1 MGEGPRFFED
11 AIDSENNRFYRKWI
25 LDDVIQADLESW
37 DYRDYMLRCLVDL
50 VHMQGFWVKFIRNR
64 GPRIGESGRIIRL
77 EHVPY
82 RKCRFEYPDDR
93 HDLPQNVYV
102 GDWPFP
108 DPDRLAKYPVFNPAD
123 PFRHPVSVGY
133 FNIYSF
139 CRDFIAKKDA
149 GKACQLYEQAIYFDP
164 NYKEAYLKFADVY
177 KGASPQLAI
186 EKLEQLKNLDPSC
199 VAADKKLA
207 EVYYL
212 NNKFDKAAE
221 AYAHF
226 INTPEATED
235 DLTKYSFALFLNH
248 DFEKSLQIALMGL
261 QKNPRDAAFNRLAM
275 YNYTDLKRYDEA
287 MKAADAFFKESD
299 KADFSYLDYMYF
311 GHLLNAVKKYDQ
323 AVEAYMKAITLDPA
337 KTDLWREV
345 SSSYELNN
353 EFTKAIEAYKKYSES
368 LSADKRTPDVQ
379 FQIGKLYYEKG
390 TQSDTLTVSLDERKA
405 ALVSADSIFTEIAKV
420 APDSYLG
427 NFWRARTNSA
437 LDPETT
443 QGLAKP
449 YYEEVAAFLIDKND
463 PRYNSALIE
472 CYSYLGYYYLV
483 ANKLPESKEY
493 WNKILAIDP
502 ANATAKR
509 ALDGIK

>member
-1 MGEGPRFFED
+1 MNFKRKVYSRLLEWKEKYSDKYAVLLEGARRVGKSTIAQSFGENEYDSCILIDFSKATANILECFDDIANLNIFFLRLQAETGITLYEHKSLIIFDEVQLFPKARQAIKHLVADGRYSYLETGSLISIKKNVKDILIPSEEMKIQVYPMDYQEFCD
-11 AIDSENNRFYRKWI
+11 ATGGNYE
-25 LDDVIQADLESW
+25 LLCQ
-37 DYRDYMLRCLVDL
+37 
-50 VHMQGFWVKFIRNR
+50 
-64 GPRIGESGRIIRL
+64 
-77 EHVPY
+77 
-82 RKCRFEYPDDR
+82 
-93 HDLPQNVYV
+93 
-102 GDWPFP
+102 
-108 DPDRLAKYPVFNPAD
+108 
-123 PFRHPVSVGY
+123 
-133 FNIYSF
+133 IYNT
-139 CRDFIAKKDA
+139 
-149 GKACQLYEQAIYFDP
+149 GKAIGQPTNRKLMRDLRIY
-164 NYKEAYLKFADVY
+164 
-177 KGASPQLAI
+177 
-186 EKLEQLKNLDPSC
+186 
-199 VAADKKLA
+199 
-207 EVYYL
+207 
-212 NNKFDKAAE
+212 
-221 AYAHF
+221 
-226 INTPEATED
+226 
-235 DLTKYSFALFLNH
+235 
-248 DFEKSLQIALMGL
+248 M
-261 QKNPRDAAFNRLAM
+261 
-275 YNYTDLKRYDEA
+275 
-287 MKAADAFFKESD
+287 
-299 KADFSYLDYMYF
+299 
-311 GHLLNAVKKYDQ
+311 AVGGMPQ

>member
-1 MGEGPRFFED
+1 M
-11 AIDSENNRFYRKWI
+11 
-25 LDDVIQADLESW
+25 
-37 DYRDYMLRCLVDL
+37 
-50 VHMQGFWVKFIRNR
+50 
-64 GPRIGESGRIIRL
+64 
-77 EHVPY
+77 
-82 RKCRFEYPDDR
+82 
-93 HDLPQNVYV
+93 
-102 GDWPFP
+102 
-108 DPDRLAKYPVFNPAD
+108 
-123 PFRHPVSVGY
+123 
-133 FNIYSF
+133 
-139 CRDFIAKKDA
+139 
-149 GKACQLYEQAIYFDP
+149 
-164 NYKEAYLKFADVY
+164 
-177 KGASPQLAI
+177 
-186 EKLEQLKNLDPSC
+186 
-199 VAADKKLA
+199 AADKKLA

-311 GHLLNAVKKYDQ
+311 AHLLNAVKKYDQ